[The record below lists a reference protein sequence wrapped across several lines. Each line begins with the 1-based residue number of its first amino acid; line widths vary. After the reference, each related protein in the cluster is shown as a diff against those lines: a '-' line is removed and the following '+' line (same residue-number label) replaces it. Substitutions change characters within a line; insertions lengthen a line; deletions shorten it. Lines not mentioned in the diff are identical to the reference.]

1 MYFNFPP
8 PELVN
13 LAAANDARTLERR
26 LTAFAA
32 STYKPVTR
40 DIEEALLQA
49 VLAGADEAISPL
61 ILYGARRWV
70 CPMMF

>member
-1 MYFNFPP
+1 M
-8 PELVN
+8 
-13 LAAANDARTLERR
+13 
-26 LTAFAA
+26 
-32 STYKPVTR
+32 TR

-70 CPMMF
+70 LAYALIGDRAINNTIGKGEERETERVCVCAYCAAMCV